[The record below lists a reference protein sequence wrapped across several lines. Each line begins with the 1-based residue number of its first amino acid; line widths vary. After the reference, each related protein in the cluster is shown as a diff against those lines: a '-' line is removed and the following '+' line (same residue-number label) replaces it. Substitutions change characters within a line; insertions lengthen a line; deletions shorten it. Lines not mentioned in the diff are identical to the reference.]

1 MLVSTEW
8 SPALTCVQLTRC
20 GPWQHA
26 STVLLI
32 CALSYGKEDSARVFA
47 TIGTISSGRRGTIL
61 PLLCQ
66 IVNQAPIANE
76 EFECAWRV

>member
-1 MLVSTEW
+1 MLVSTKW
-8 SPALTCVQLTRC
+8 SAALTCAQLIRC

-32 CALSYGKEDSARVFA
+32 RALSYGKEDFARVFA
-47 TIGTISSGRRGTIL
+47 TTGMISSGRRGTTL
-61 PLLCQ
+61 LLLCQ

-76 EFECAWRV
+76 EFKCA